1 MVILSGNLLNTYL
14 KVVITALFTTK
25 IKNYKGNPIIEPNYH
40 NGLEEISEL
49 LIFHICSVSKERL
62 IKRVGAISKSEL
74 DLSIKTLNE
83 ILKY

>member
-1 MVILSGNLLNTYL
+1 MVILSGDLLNTYL
-14 KVVITALFTTK
+14 KVVIIALLTTK
-25 IKNYKGNPIIEPNYH
+25 IKNYKRNAIIEPNHH